1 MIEEGPYCIAMQS
14 TAPSSRTFAVGLYYK
29 CCGWLILLLIP
40 GTALHAQV
48 AGSIRNQQTTL
59 VLQAGREEPRLVS
72 LQSGSLPA
80 WPNGISERLIDSI
93 EEDGR
98 TVSLH
103 WKLDERDSHI
113 SGRTA
118 TFVYQSSSPRLRLTW
133 KWEARAEYG
142 PVEHSITIENLSPAE
157 IWLPL
162 QDSFRFRFQEDASHP
177 LQHWYVDK
185 GAGKPSEVGTHQVP
199 MGAGYRWRGRSSTY
213 ARDQDEREI
222 IPWFM
227 VERENRAQDGW
238 YVGIEFSGRT
248 RLTLQRDAGSISGAA
263 GLDPDPGPFRTRLLP
278 HETFAAPTV
287 FVGGFSGGADGAGN
301 ILRPW
306 VRQVLNNPVTWKN
319 SAYPPLVNN
328 SWGSGMQIDEAL
340 ALRMVRDS
348 AELGLELFHL
358 DAGWFRGVGDWY
370 PSPSK
375 FPHGF
380 APIVS
385 EAHRRGLR
393 FGIWVN
399 WAEAGIDNNPGALNV
414 RDPKT
419 RDWLVADAPPDWQPA
434 DFVGRTIDLGF
445 PPAGNYARQEVER
458 IITQYHLDM
467 LEHDG
472 YVVAKNCSRTD
483 HPHAAASPPR
493 MSTVAGSGIAMADN
507 SDSTDVS
514 YHAVR
519 AYYDIYS
526 QVRHEH
532 PELLL
537 EICNDGGRMVDFG
550 SASHGDY
557 FSITDSYD
565 PVSNRRAFYDAS
577 HVLPAAMLETYE
589 EKWPAPKI
597 ENFRYMLRSGM
608 MGMLTIMQDTNTWTA
623 DEHAAAKAEFALYK
637 EKLRPLIRDAELYH
651 VSERPDGV
659 HWDGMEYFDSN
670 RRRGILYTFR
680 GSTRDESQHR
690 FPVEGV
696 QPGHDYR
703 LHFTDHSEPD
713 RTVSGRELLDRG
725 LTVALPLPVSS
736 ELVFIDDLQL

>member
-1 MIEEGPYCIAMQS
+1 VSFYI
-14 TAPSSRTFAVGLYYK
+14 K
-29 CCGWLILLLIP
+29 CCGWLLLLTS
-40 GTALHAQV
+40 GTVLHSQV
-48 AGSIRNQQTTL
+48 AGSIGNRQTTL

-72 LQSGSLPA
+72 LQSGRFLA
-80 WPNGISERLIDSI
+80 WRNGISERLIDSI
-93 EEDGR
+93 EENGG

-113 SGRTA
+113 TGRTA

-133 KWEARAEYG
+133 KWEARAEDG

-185 GAGKPSEVGTHQVP
+185 GAGKPSEVGTHRVP
-199 MGAGYRWRGRSSTY
+199 MEVGYRWRGRSSTY

-227 VERENRAQDGW
+227 VERDNRAQDGW

-248 RLTLQRDAGSISGAA
+248 RLTLQRDAGSIDGAA

-301 ILRPW
+301 RLRPW
-306 VRQVLNNPVTWKN
+306 VRQVLNNPVIWKN

-348 AELGLELFHL
+348 AELGLELFHI

-385 EAHRRGLR
+385 EAHRRGLK

-399 WAEAGIDNNPGALNV
+399 WAQAGIDNNPGALSV
-414 RDPKT
+414 HDPKI
-419 RDWLVADAPPDWQPA
+419 RDWLVADVPPGWQPA

-445 PPAGNYARQEVER
+445 PPGGNYARQEVER

-483 HPHAAASPPR
+483 HPHAAESPPQ
-493 MSTVAGSGIAMADN
+493 MSTTAGNGIAMADN
-507 SDSTDVS
+507 STSTDVS
-514 YHAVR
+514 YHSVR

-526 QVRHEH
+526 QVRHKH
-532 PELLL
+532 PQLLL

-577 HVLPAAMLETYE
+577 HVLPAAMLEAYV
-589 EKWPAPKI
+589 EKWPTPKI

-608 MGMLTIMQDTNTWTA
+608 MGLLTVMQDTNTWTPE
-623 DEHAAAKAEFALYK
+623 EHAAAKAEFALYK
-637 EKLRPLIRDAELYH
+637 QKLRPLIRDAELYH
-651 VSERPDGV
+651 VSERPDGI

-670 RRRGILYTFR
+670 RRRGVLYVFR
-680 GSTRDESQHR
+680 GSTGGESRHR

-696 QPGHDYR
+696 QTGHNYR
-703 LHFTDHSEPD
+703 LHFSDHSAPD
-713 RTVSGRELLDRG
+713 RTISGRELLDRG
-725 LTVALPLPVSS
+725 LTVALPLPASS